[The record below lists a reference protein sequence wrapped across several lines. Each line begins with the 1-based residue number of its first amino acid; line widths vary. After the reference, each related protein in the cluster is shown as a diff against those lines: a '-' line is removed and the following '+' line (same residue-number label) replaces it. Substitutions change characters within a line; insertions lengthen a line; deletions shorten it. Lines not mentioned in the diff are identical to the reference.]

1 MDKFSRTTELDTAG
15 VLNAIEEDT
24 PRKSRRNNIIALVVC
39 FFVAIFIW
47 AFVISIDTELYE
59 KKYENVEIIFENPD
73 YIVTSSANITVVVK
87 GTKNELVDISKDE
100 VKARV
105 RKNHI
110 KGVGEYIVPVECFID
125 DDGVNVELTQSVSQ
139 ILVKVEEK

>member
-24 PRKSRRNNIIALVVC
+24 PKKSRRNNIIALVVC

-47 AFVISIDTELYE
+47 AFVVSIDTELYE
-59 KKYENVEIIFENPD
+59 KKYENVEIVFENLD
-73 YIVTSSANITVVVK
+73 YTVTSSANITVVVK
-87 GTKNELVDISKDE
+87 GTKNELVDISKGE

>member
-24 PRKSRRNNIIALVVC
+24 PKKSRRNNIIALAVC
-39 FFVAIFIW
+39 FLVAICIW

-59 KKYENVEIIFENPD
+59 KRYENVEIIFENSD
-73 YIVTSSANITVVVK
+73 YKVTSSANIVVVVK
-87 GTKNELVDISKDE
+87 GTKNELVDINRDE

-110 KGVGEYIVPVECFID
+110 KGVGEYIVPVECFVD
-125 DDGVNVELTQSVSQ
+125 EDVDVELSQSVSQ
-139 ILVKVEEK
+139 ILIKVEEK

>member
-1 MDKFSRTTELDTAG
+1 M
-15 VLNAIEEDT
+15 
-24 PRKSRRNNIIALVVC
+24 VC

-59 KKYENVEIIFENPD
+59 KKYENVEIVFENPD
-73 YIVTSSANITVVVK
+73 YNVSSTASITVVVK
-87 GTKNELVDISKDE
+87 GTKNELVDINRGE

-110 KGVGEYIVPVECFID
+110 RGVGEYIVPVECFVD
-125 DDGVNVELTQSVSQ
+125 DEGVEVELTQSVSQ
-139 ILVKVEEK
+139 ILIKVEEK

>member
-1 MDKFSRTTELDTAG
+1 MDKFSRTTELDTDG

-47 AFVISIDTELYE
+47 AFVVSIDTELYE
-59 KKYENVEIIFENPD
+59 KKYENIEIIFENPD

-105 RKNHI
+105 RQNHI

>member
-47 AFVISIDTELYE
+47 AFVVSIDTELYE
-59 KKYENVEIIFENPD
+59 KKYENIEIIFENPD

-87 GTKNELVDISKDE
+87 GTKNELVDISKDK

-125 DDGVNVELTQSVSQ
+125 DDGINVELTQSVSQ

>member
-24 PRKSRRNNIIALVVC
+24 PKKSRRNNIIALVVC

-59 KKYENVEIIFENPD
+59 KKYENVEIVFENPN
-73 YIVTSSANITVVVK
+73 YNVSS
-87 GTKNELVDISKDE
+87 
-100 VKARV
+100 
-105 RKNHI
+105 
-110 KGVGEYIVPVECFID
+110 
-125 DDGVNVELTQSVSQ
+125 
-139 ILVKVEEK
+139 

>member
-24 PRKSRRNNIIALVVC
+24 PKKSRRNNIIALVVC

-47 AFVISIDTELYE
+47 AFVVSIDTELYE
-59 KKYENVEIIFENPD
+59 KKYENVKIVFENPD
-73 YIVTSSANITVVVK
+73 YTVTSSASITVVVK

>member
-24 PRKSRRNNIIALVVC
+24 TKKSRRNNIIALVVC

-47 AFVISIDTELYE
+47 AYVVSIDTELYE
-59 KKYENVEIIFENPD
+59 KKYENVEIVFENPN
-73 YIVTSSANITVVVK
+73 YNVSSSAVISVTVK
-87 GTKNELVDISKDE
+87 GTKNELVDINKGE

-105 RKNHI
+105 RGTHI
-110 KGVGEYIVPVECFID
+110 RGVGEYIVPVECFVD
-125 DDGVNVELTQSVSQ
+125 DDGVEVELTQSVSQ
-139 ILVKVEEK
+139 ILIKVEEK